1 MTRKITKRS
10 VVQFQFGDDQPEVGV
25 DVIEV
30 MDRWHEINFRLRV
43 QEGDLWTLPAGKV
56 NEFAVD
62 RLNFVQGLLEEAY
75 IKCGKPAPTISRIEA
90 EEFID
95 AAREEAEKLR
105 NFSSTKSAATSSAPE
120 SSAVEP
126 TFSQ

>member
-10 VVQFQFGDDQPEVGV
+10 VVQFQFGDDQPEFPL

-30 MDRWHEINFRLRV
+30 VDRWYEVNFRLRV
-43 QEGDLWTLPAGKV
+43 QEGDMWVLPTGKV

-62 RLNFVQGLLEEAY
+62 RLNFVQELVNEAY
-75 IKCGKPAPTISRIEA
+75 AKLGRPAPTISRIEA
-90 EEFID
+90 EEFIE

-105 NFSSTKSAATSSAPE
+105 NFTSTKSVATSSAPE